1 MFYIY
6 DALIHRVE
14 ETNVPTTVCTIG
26 NVSPQG
32 AVLASLNQ
40 RTISPDD
47 IAFIFLAAT
56 AGPLSKCL
64 SWNILANLQTLI
76 LQT

>member
-40 RTISPDD
+40 RTISPHD
-47 IAFIFLAAT
+47 ITFILLLQMFILEH
-56 AGPLSKCL
+56 SVQCL
-64 SWNILANLQTLI
+64 SNLQPLI